1 MNKKIKQLREA
12 RGLSQRDLG
21 RMVGVNASAVN
32 RWESGE
38 KKPEL
43 VNLVR
48 LADLFEVTLDY
59 LMGRT
64 ENKNGA

>member
-12 RGLSQRDLG
+12 HGLSQRELAN
-21 RMVGVNASAVN
+21 RIGVNASAVN

-43 VNLVR
+43 TNLVR
-48 LADLFEVTLDY
+48 LADVFEVTLDY
-59 LMGRT
+59 LLGRA
-64 ENKNGA
+64 GA